1 MPIVSYLH
9 RRAYLNSSH
18 AWHEFKCARRSYMD
32 SKGCWGIEAFMKLRY
47 SLRPQVESRREVGKI
62 LLLGRRINLNSEQ

>member
-1 MPIVSYLH
+1 MLLAHNSLRWSPVVSL
-9 RRAYLNSSH
+9 LGLSP
-18 AWHEFKCARRSYMD
+18 EPTYMD

-62 LLLGRRINLNSEQ
+62 LLLGRRIDLNSEQ